1 MAKRKEIKFKNNRGS
16 YEGRQD
22 GVIYRI
28 HADRTLLGTCAPAYA
43 VSTYDTKGKGR
54 GINTSGHFRLHLDDA
69 KEFCQKI
76 ANGEISPEELRQR
89 FEAEDAAKEQ
99 AAVQAAA
106 AAAKEFRTKLESAG
120 ISYNK
125 LLELE
130 AERESLSG
138 IAHNIL
144 LGYERGEGWPVI
156 EGTGK
161 GTAAHVVEVQGRQDG
176 ETGQDFVGTVKQI
189 IQDLSESRRPF
200 Q

>member
-144 LGYERGEGWPVI
+144 LGYELGEGWPS
-156 EGTGK
+156 GT
-161 GTAAHVVEVQGRQDG
+161 
-176 ETGQDFVGTVKQI
+176 
-189 IQDLSESRRPF
+189 
-200 Q
+200 

>member
-76 ANGEISPEELRQR
+76 ANGEGRPAPGQ
-89 FEAEDAAKEQ
+89 AK
-99 AAVQAAA
+99 
-106 AAAKEFRTKLESAG
+106 R
-120 ISYNK
+120 
-125 LLELE
+125 
-130 AERESLSG
+130 RRSG
-138 IAHNIL
+138 
-144 LGYERGEGWPVI
+144 RGGHRLVCGAI
-156 EGTGK
+156 
-161 GTAAHVVEVQGRQDG
+161 R
-176 ETGQDFVGTVKQI
+176 
-189 IQDLSESRRPF
+189 L
-200 Q
+200 

>member
-76 ANGEISPEELRQR
+76 ANG
-89 FEAEDAAKEQ
+89 
-99 AAVQAAA
+99 
-106 AAAKEFRTKLESAG
+106 
-120 ISYNK
+120 
-125 LLELE
+125 
-130 AERESLSG
+130 
-138 IAHNIL
+138 
-144 LGYERGEGWPVI
+144 
-156 EGTGK
+156 
-161 GTAAHVVEVQGRQDG
+161 
-176 ETGQDFVGTVKQI
+176 
-189 IQDLSESRRPF
+189 DL
-200 Q
+200 

>member
-99 AAVQAAA
+99 AAIRAAT

-130 AERESLSG
+130 AERESLC
-138 IAHNIL
+138 L
-144 LGYERGEGWPVI
+144 CE
-156 EGTGK
+156 
-161 GTAAHVVEVQGRQDG
+161 TAALHAPFPPLYRSSLGPEP
-176 ETGQDFVGTVKQI
+176 
-189 IQDLSESRRPF
+189 SRMPGAALKSRPPSS
-200 Q
+200 